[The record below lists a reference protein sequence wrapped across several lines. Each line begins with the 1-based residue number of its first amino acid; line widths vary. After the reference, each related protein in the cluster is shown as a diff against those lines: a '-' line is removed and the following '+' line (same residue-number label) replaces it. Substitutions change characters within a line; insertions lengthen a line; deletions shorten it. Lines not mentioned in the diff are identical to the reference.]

1 MTEAQIQEALA
12 ILGSRKGGS
21 AHADALRHLVHEL
34 RVHQT
39 ELEAQNRELV
49 EAQRALELSRNRF
62 ANLYDFAPIG
72 YLSLTPRGQVAEINL
87 RGASMLG
94 RMPAALLNYPFSR
107 VVAEEDR
114 PRFLDHLSRSGK
126 EGSAMTE
133 LSLMPQDGGLL
144 PVQLYSV
151 LATDAEHGP
160 LLLTAMTDIGESKRA
175 EAALLQIHEEL
186 EQRVA
191 ARTAELSAA
200 VRALEDADR
209 RKDHF
214 LAVMAHELR
223 NPLAPIVTAAY
234 LLKLKGPEDRD
245 TVAWATEII
254 GRQAAQMQRLIDDL
268 LDVSRVSQGKIA
280 LRRKCLSLSE
290 AVMQAAEASRPK
302 IEQRKLHFS
311 LDLPAQPIWVDAD
324 AARMVQIVT
333 NLLDNAAKFTAPGGS
348 IDLAVGFEDG
358 EAVIRVRDTGE
369 GISPELLP
377 HIFEAFTQAEN
388 SLARDGA
395 GLGLGLSLVSRLVA
409 MHGGWVNAASAG
421 IGKGAEFEVRLP
433 ALKEAPAVRET
444 AEAGHQVPAAHAR
457 RILIAEDNIAAA
469 ESLAGLL
476 RHLGHA
482 VTLAHDGAAALK
494 AVGTEPPEVAILDIG
509 LPEMDGY
516 ALARRLRELPGGDR
530 ALLVAL
536 TGYGTD
542 ADRLQARAAG
552 FDHHLVKPADMRQ
565 LLALIEAGERL
576 NFSAVDDDDSGG
588 GGVDEGDWK

>member
-1 MTEAQIQEALA
+1 LTEAQIQEALA

-21 AHADALRHLVHEL
+21 MHADALRHLVHEL

-39 ELEAQNRELV
+39 ELEAQNLELT
-49 EAQRALELSRNRF
+49 ESQRALELSRDRF

-72 YLSLTPRGQVAEINL
+72 YLSLTPRGLVTEVNL
-87 RGASMLG
+87 RGASLLG

-107 VVAEEDR
+107 VVTEEDR
-114 PRFLDHLSRSGK
+114 PRFLDHLSRCGA
-126 EGSAMTE
+126 EGSATTE
-133 LSLMPQDGGLL
+133 LSLTPKDGGLL

-151 LATDAEHGP
+151 LATEAEHGT
-160 LLLTAMTDIGESKRA
+160 LLLTAMSDIGERKRA

-200 VRALEDADR
+200 VGSLEDIDR

-245 TVAWATEII
+245 TIAWATEII

-290 AVMQAAEASRPK
+290 VVMQAAEAARPK
-302 IEQRKLHFS
+302 IEQRELHFS
-311 LDLPAQPIWVDAD
+311 LDLPARPIWVDAD
-324 AARMVQIVT
+324 AARMVQIVA

-348 IDLAVGFEDG
+348 IHLAVGFEDG

-369 GISPELLP
+369 GISPDLLP
-377 HIFEAFTQAEN
+377 HIFEAFTQAES

-444 AEAGHQVPAAHAR
+444 AEAGLQAPAAHAR
-457 RILIAEDNIAAA
+457 RILLAEDNIAAA

-482 VTLAHDGAAALK
+482 VTVTHDGAAAL
-494 AVGTEPPEVAILDIG
+494 AAAGIERPEIAILDIG

-552 FDHHLVKPADMRQ
+552 FDHHLVKPADMQQ
-565 LLALIEAGERL
+565 LLALIENGERRDP
-576 NFSAVDDDDSGG
+576 SAVDGDDQA
-588 GGVDEGDWK
+588 EQK